1 MLGYCNQPSLVA
13 LPVNLSVS
21 PEMAVLPSL
30 PPAQGIDELVLGKLL
45 ISKFDFHVALWIQMK
60 RQTRPECMVP
70 LRIELVHLEKR
81 CFRIIWNLQIAV

>member
-21 PEMAVLPSL
+21 PEIPVLPSL
-30 PPAQGIDELVLGKLL
+30 LPTQGIDELLLGKLL
-45 ISKFDFHVALWIQMK
+45 ISELDFHLVLWIQMK

-70 LRIELVHLEKR
+70 LRKELMHLQKR
-81 CFRIIWNLQIAV
+81 GFRIIWNF